1 MIQEKLLF
9 FFFYGDENPIIG
21 YELNDFVQLLH
32 LDV

>member
-1 MIQEKLLF
+1 MIQEKLLV
-9 FFFYGDENPIIG
+9 FYGDENHIIA